1 MEAIRL
7 RGLRVALAARRRRLR
22 RRARRALARPHRTI
36 VVPLLGSAESEH
48 ALDLACRTAADRRS
62 HVLLLAPL
70 FVEAELPLGAHMHDE
85 ERDLHEELVR
95 TRALAESY
103 GIGVRTRIVRARHG
117 QLGVAVAEAADEQH
131 ATLIV
136 LGAPVESQ
144 RGFRQPFS
152 RDVWSVLKDAPCRV
166 MLSTGRPIRGLSG
179 RVAA

>member
-1 MEAIRL
+1 M
-7 RGLRVALAARRRRLR
+7 AARRRRLR
-22 RRARRALARPHRTI
+22 RGARRALARPHRTI
-36 VVPLLGSAESEH
+36 VVPLLGSEESEH
-48 ALDLACRTAADRRS
+48 ALDLACRIAADRSS

-70 FVEAELPLGAHMHDE
+70 FVEAELPLDAHMHDE
-85 ERDLHEELVR
+85 EEALHEELAR

-103 GIGVRTRIVRARHG
+103 GVGVRTRVARARHG
-117 QLGVAVAEAADEQH
+117 QLGAAVADAADEQH

-136 LGAPVESQ
+136 LGAPIESQ

-166 MLSTGRPIRGLSG
+166 MISTGRSMRGLSR